1 MPSKPRSPRIDLTR
15 DLPARARPLAP
26 DALAQIFGGSGCRGE
41 WIACERNGQCCSNKC
56 RHAWFIN
63 GQWTWE
69 CLPTWAT
76 AP

>member
-1 MPSKPRSPRIDLTR
+1 MMASKTRSPRIDLSH
-15 DLPARARPLAP
+15 DLPPRAKPLDPA
-26 DALAQIFGGSGCRGE
+26 DAAQVFGGCLGE
-41 WIACERNGQCCSNKC
+41 FRACDRNWQCCSNKC
-56 RHAWFIN
+56 RKAWYIN